1 MTLLAHPSS
10 PPIEP
15 IPVPP
20 GRPAAQ
26 VPFAPAAPLDME
38 HPAVFGM
45 LLTAV
50 AGFLDVAAYVKLNHL
65 YVSFMSGNSIHLGM
79 SIATLGM
86 SDILAISS
94 VVISFVLGASA
105 GTLLQDH
112 ASVRLLPLTLAIE
125 AGLLLLAA
133 AASSITLSTMSLL
146 PVAIA
151 MGLQNVL
158 HQMSGTT
165 SVGKG
170 FVSGALVR
178 LGQSI
183 ARLRSR
189 NGDPAGT
196 ATLLAG
202 WIAFVAGAAGG
213 ALAITRL
220 GFIPC
225 LLLAAAALMAL
236 VIVDLSRP

>member
-1 MTLLAHPSS
+1 MTFLGHSPASSADPTPTPLA
-10 PPIEP
+10 PP
-15 IPVPP
+15 PVKS
-20 GRPAAQ
+20 AAT
-26 VPFAPAAPLDME
+26 VPLDMA
-38 HPAVFGM
+38 HPAVFGA

-50 AGFLDVAAYVKLNHL
+50 AGFLDAVAYVAFSHL

-79 SIATLGM
+79 AVATLRI
-86 SDILAISS
+86 SDIAAISG
-94 VVISFVLGASA
+94 VVAAFVFGAST

-112 ASVRLLPLTLAIE
+112 AGVRMLPLALGIE

-133 AASSITLSTMSLL
+133 AASSIALSTISLL

-151 MGLQNVL
+151 MGLQNGL
-158 HQMSGTT
+158 HQMSGQT

-170 FVSGALVR
+170 FVSGELVR

-189 NGDPAGT
+189 AADPTGT
-196 ATLLAG
+196 ATLFLG

-213 ALAITRL
+213 ALLITPL
-220 GFIPC
+220 GPAAC
-225 LLLAAAALMAL
+225 LLIAAAIL
-236 VIVDLSRP
+236 VTVLLADLCRY

>member
-1 MTLLAHPSS
+1 MTLLAHPPS
-10 PPIEP
+10 PPVES
-15 IPVPP
+15 IPAPP

-26 VPFAPAAPLDME
+26 VALAVSAPLDMA
-38 HPAVFGM
+38 HPAAFGI
-45 LLTAV
+45 LLTTV
-50 AGFLDVAAYVKLNHL
+50 AGFLDVAAYVTFSHL

-79 SIATLGM
+79 SLATLGTA
-86 SDILAISS
+86 DILTIFG
-94 VVISFVLGASA
+94 VVIAFVFGASA

-133 AASSITLSTMSLL
+133 AASSVTLSTISLL

-183 ARLRSR
+183 ARLRSPKA
-189 NGDPAGT
+189 DPAGT
-196 ATLLAG
+196 ATLLGG
-202 WIAFVAGAAGG
+202 WTAFVAGAAAG
-213 ALAITRL
+213 ALAIARL

-236 VIVDLSRP
+236 VIVDLSRA

>member
-1 MTLLAHPSS
+1 MTLHAHPPS

-15 IPVPP
+15 IPAPP

-26 VPFAPAAPLDME
+26 VPFAPTAPLDME
-38 HPAVFGM
+38 RPAVFGL
-45 LLTAV
+45 LLTAA
-50 AGFLDVAAYVKLNHL
+50 AGFLDVAAYVTFSHL

-79 SIATLGM
+79 SLATLGTA
-86 SDILAISS
+86 DILTIFG
-94 VVISFVLGASA
+94 VVIAFVFGASA

-133 AASSITLSTMSLL
+133 AASSVTLSTISLL

-183 ARLRSR
+183 ARLRSPKA
-189 NGDPAGT
+189 DPAGT

-202 WIAFVAGAAGG
+202 WTAFVAGAAAG
-213 ALAITRL
+213 ALAIARL

-225 LLLAAAALMAL
+225 LLLAAAALIAL
-236 VIVDLSRP
+236 LIADLSSR